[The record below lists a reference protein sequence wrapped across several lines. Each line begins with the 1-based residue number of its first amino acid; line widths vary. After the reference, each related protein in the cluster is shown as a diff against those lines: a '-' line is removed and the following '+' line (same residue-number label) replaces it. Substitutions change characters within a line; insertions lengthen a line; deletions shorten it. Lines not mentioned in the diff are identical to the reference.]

1 MAEESSDLPATAS
14 HASAVAAGEGSAPP
28 QERRVSKGR
37 SRVKVIAGIAL
48 AIAIVGI
55 VTDGLIGLWNTY
67 RPVTSDFI
75 RPYLQSKS
83 WAPEP
88 SGPKPE
94 PSPRQECRSP
104 PCR

>member
-1 MAEESSDLPATAS
+1 MAEESSNLPAAAS
-14 HASAVAAGEGSAPP
+14 HTSAMAAGERSVPP

-83 WAPEP
+83 WAPESP
-88 SGPKPE
+88 GPKFEAFPGK
-94 PSPRQECRSP
+94 ECRSP